1 MRLPTYTAR
10 GAILLGGLVA
20 ALLDLA
26 AVFAF
31 WAARDVSPVTI
42 LQSIASARLGGGAF
56 DGGIGA
62 ALIGLALHFGVSFV
76 FAAAWVIVASR
87 SAAARSRPVVL
98 GLAYG
103 VIAYLVM
110 TFVVVPLSL
119 AEFGSW
125 PPPLLNLAASIGIHL
140 LLFGLPIALIA
151 SRMRVEPP
159 ATPQYFALS
168 PLGGVL
174 LGGFV
179 AGTLDIAAAFAVW
192 AANDVEPAAIL
203 QSIASALLGRAA
215 YTGGASTAALG
226 AGLHFL
232 VSLAF
237 AAAYVGVS
245 SRAGVMR
252 AHPILFGLLFGLV
265 VHWIMSEIVVPLSL
279 AAFGTT
285 PPSAPMYALTLFIHM
300 FLFGLPIA
308 IAASRVRRVAAPDS
322 ATTP

>member
-1 MRLPTYTAR
+1 MQLPTYTAR

-20 ALLDLA
+20 GLLDLA

-31 WAARDVSPVTI
+31 WAARDVSTVAI
-42 LQSIASARLGGGAF
+42 LQSIASARLGDGAF

-76 FAAAWVIVASR
+76 FAAAWVVVASH
-87 SAAARSRPVVL
+87 AARSRPVVL

-125 PPPLLNLAASIGIHL
+125 PPPLLNLAASVGIHL

-159 ATPQYFALS
+159 IAPQYFALS
-168 PLGGVL
+168 PSGGVL
-174 LGGFV
+174 LGGLV

-192 AANDVEPAAIL
+192 AANDVAPAAIL

-215 YTGGASTAALG
+215 YAGGASTAALG

-237 AAAYVGVS
+237 AAAYVAVS

-252 AHPILFGLLFGLV
+252 VHPILFGLLYGLV

-279 AAFGTT
+279 AGFGAT
-285 PPSAPMYALTLFIHM
+285 PPSAPMYASTLFIHM

-308 IAASRVRRVAAPDS
+308 IAASRVRRVAAADS
-322 ATTP
+322 AAAR